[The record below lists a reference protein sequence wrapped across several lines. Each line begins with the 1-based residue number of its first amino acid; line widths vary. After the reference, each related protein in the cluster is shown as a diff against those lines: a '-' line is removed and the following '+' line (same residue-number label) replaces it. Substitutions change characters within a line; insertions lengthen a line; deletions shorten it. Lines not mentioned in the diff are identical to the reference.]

1 MGLKLHK
8 LYHCFILQIQIKIS
22 LVIEQ
27 DKAIHLLYMEI
38 SETWNSALTG
48 TVPASRMIHGNQ
60 GNTEYWH
67 NFCQLRELT
76 YDYLPGIVL
85 EPWGIIANLSPTQ
98 EQSITSEGNCTLE
111 NDE

>member
-8 LYHCFILQIQIKIS
+8 SYHCFILQIQIKIS

-38 SETWNSALTG
+38 SETWNSALNSHHSSLKDDTCD
-48 TVPASRMIHGNQ
+48 Q
-60 GNTEYWH
+60 CNTEYWD

-85 EPWGIIANLSPTQ
+85 EPWGIITKLSPTQ